1 MRVGVVPSQVGTSI
15 LKIKGNDKIV
25 ATDENTEFGLI

>member
-1 MRVGVVPSQVGTSI
+1 MRVGGSI
-15 LKIKGNDKIV
+15 TGGNLNFKIKGNDKIV